1 MSVIPELLD
10 RSVVAG
16 HAAPMRGW
24 AAVVVV
30 AVLGVVGCSDYP
42 KDESAPWA
50 VIESSPESPTLHIKA
65 WFGGCSSFLRTEVHE
80 TATTVRLRAVV
91 HTTGNSC
98 KADLRLQDLIVTL
111 DAPLGDRQM
120 QGECDPAADPTCAE
134 LKGSSTTG
142 TT

>member
-1 MSVIPELLD
+1 
-10 RSVVAG
+10 
-16 HAAPMRGW
+16 MRGW

-50 VIESSPESPTLHIKA
+50 VIESSPDSPTLHIKA

-98 KADLRLQDLIVTL
+98 KAMLTVQDVIVTL
-111 DAPLGDRQM
+111 DAPLGDRQL
-120 QGECDPAADPTCAE
+120 QGECDSVADPTCAE
-134 LKGSSTTG
+134 LKGSAIETT
-142 TT
+142 